1 MGKFRDK
8 ISQTYSD
15 FQKNAEIIR
24 SSNDGKGNWFTRN
37 FDKKAQNMT
46 YNALEAEKNRQ
57 FQSAEAEK
65 NRQFNSAEALAN
77 RQYQTEMSN
86 TAYQRGVADMSKA
99 GLNPYLAYSAGGAS
113 TPSGA
118 VASYGATPSGS
129 QASFHDSGNLALQL
143 AGKAIDIVASIV
155 TKGASKGVTKAI
167 GFGSKLI

>member
-1 MGKFRDK
+1 MGKLFW
-8 ISQTYSD
+8 TMSD
-15 FQKNAEIIR
+15 YQKAGEVIR
-24 SSNDGKGNWFTRN
+24 RSNDGKGNWFTRN

-77 RQYQTEMSN
+77 RQFQADLSN
-86 TAYQRGVADMSKA
+86 TAYQRGVADMTKA
-99 GLNPYLAYSAGGAS
+99 GLNPYLAYNSGGAS

-129 QASFHDSGNLALQL
+129 QASFHDSGGNLALQL

-167 GFGSKLI
+167 GFGSKII